1 MINYPG
7 YWYKTFWYKLI
18 QSRCKLQFHILGLKN
33 NENSHKCFFLV
44 QAQTILEVNKIFGAI
59 HCLSLYQNNLYRN
72 DFGWS
77 GIMMTSL
84 SRVLKFIGYFG
95 VPWSAWS
102 QITDPDLYAWGRGAD
117 WVSFCWVC
125 ATGLS
130 QHLPHYSLY
139 YGPNLSHFW
148 ANVILAIPTY
158 SLSVYASTLKSL
170 LTRSS
175 WNKLTHFLNLM

>member
-7 YWYKTFWYKLI
+7 LYTDTRHYFWYKLI

-33 NENSHKCFFLV
+33 NENSHKCFFLF
-44 QAQTILEVNKIFGAI
+44 QAQTILEVDKIFGAI

-84 SRVLKFIGYFG
+84 SRVNSLAPL
-95 VPWSAWS
+95 VSH
-102 QITDPDLYAWGRGAD
+102 DLLDLRSLILICLPGAWGVD

-125 ATGLS
+125 AAGIS
-130 QHLPHYSLY
+130 QRLPHYSLY
-139 YGPNLSHFW
+139 YGTN
-148 ANVILAIPTY
+148 
-158 SLSVYASTLKSL
+158 LKSL
-170 LTRSS
+170 LGKCNSCNPNLFS
-175 WNKLTHFLNLM
+175 YCLCIYLKKLFN